1 MRPGL
6 EAVRRAALDVIP
18 TAAFLLVAGYSLVWM
33 LGRGEELFIIM
44 LFINLTLV
52 LGLQIFV
59 GNTGIVS
66 FGHGAII
73 AVAAYVSGLLTV
85 TVQLKAVAL
94 PKLPEFLAKAHTSFI
109 EAIVITILVV
119 VPAAA
124 IIGVP
129 LARLSGA
136 AASIATFA
144 LLVITQGV
152 LIGLGDYTR
161 GTQTFYGLPSVVTLT
176 TAIMWAIG
184 ALFVARLFANS
195 RAGLML
201 RSSAD
206 DELAASAI
214 GIKVRRLRILAWAV
228 SCGVTAV
235 GGVLLAHTLTAFSPN
250 AFYLTLTIGLLT
262 MLIVGGARTTTGAVI
277 GTLGVTAVLEVLRRI
292 ENGVDVAGLQFPTVF
307 GLQTL
312 GLGACL
318 IVAMIL
324 RPQGLVRNSEPD
336 LSVEALGRWLRTT
349 TAIVAQKARRP
360 SKG

>member
-1 MRPGL
+1 VIRSGFDSVL
-6 EAVRRAALDVIP
+6 RAALDVLP
-18 TAAFLLVAGYSLVWM
+18 TAAFLLVAGYSLVWL
-33 LGRGEELFIIM
+33 LGSGEEVFIITM
-44 LFINLTLV
+44 FINLTLV

-73 AVAAYVSGLLTV
+73 AVAAYVSGLLTI
-85 TVQLKAVAL
+85 TVELKAVAL
-94 PKLPEFLAKAHTSFI
+94 PKLPTFIAEAHTSFMQ
-109 EAIVITILVV
+109 AILITIVVV
-119 VPAAA
+119 VPGALLV
-124 IIGVP
+124 GVP

-152 LIGLGDYTR
+152 LIGLGDFTR
-161 GTQTFYGLPSVVTLT
+161 GTQTFYGLPPVVTLS
-176 TAIMWAIG
+176 TAIAWAIG

-214 GIKVRRLRILAWAV
+214 GIKVRRLRVLAWAV

-235 GGVLLAHTLTAFSPN
+235 GGVLLAHTLTAFSPS

-262 MLIVGGARTTTGAVI
+262 MLIVGGPRTTTGAVV
-277 GTLGVTAVLEVLRRI
+277 GTLGVTAVLEILRRV
-292 ENGVDVAGLQFPTVF
+292 ENGIDVGGLALPTVF

-318 IVAMIL
+318 IVAMAL
-324 RPQGLVRNSEPD
+324 RPQGLVSRGEPN
-336 LSVEALGRWLRTT
+336 LSVESVGRWLRTS
-349 TAIVAQKARRP
+349 TATVTRRAD
-360 SKG
+360 GDQ

>member
-1 MRPGL
+1 
-6 EAVRRAALDVIP
+6 
-18 TAAFLLVAGYSLVWM
+18 
-33 LGRGEELFIIM
+33 
-44 LFINLTLV
+44 V

-85 TVQLKAVAL
+85 SVELKAVAL
-94 PKLPEFLAKAHTSFI
+94 PELPKFLAEAHSSFL

-119 VPAAA
+119 VPGAAL
-124 IIGVP
+124 IGVA

-144 LLVITQGV
+144 LLVIMQGV
-152 LIGLGDYTR
+152 LIGLGEFTR
-161 GTQTFYGLPSVVTLT
+161 GTQTFYGLPPVVTLT
-176 TAIMWAIG
+176 TAIIWAIG

-206 DELAASAI
+206 DELAALAI
-214 GIKVRRLRILAWAV
+214 GIKVRQLRMRAWAV

-292 ENGVDVAGLQFPTVF
+292 ENGIEIGGLALPTVF

-324 RPQGLVRNSEPD
+324 RPQGIVSRGEPD
-336 LSVEALGRWLRTT
+336 LSVEAVGRWLRTST
-349 TAIVAQKARRP
+349 STVAQRTRRP
-360 SKG
+360 DRG

>member
-1 MRPGL
+1 VL
-6 EAVRRAALDVIP
+6 RAALDVVP
-18 TAAFLLVAGYSLVWM
+18 TAAFLVIAGYALVWL
-33 LGRGEELFIIM
+33 LGTGEQLFIIM

-59 GNTGIVS
+59 GNTGIIS
-66 FGHGAII
+66 FGHGAIV
-73 AVAAYVSGLLTV
+73 AVAAYVSGILTV
-85 TVQLKAVAL
+85 TVELKAVAL
-94 PKLPEFLAKAHTSFI
+94 PDLPNFLANAHTSFL
-109 EAIVITILVV
+109 EAIAITVLVV
-119 VPAAA
+119 LPAAA
-124 IIGVP
+124 LIGVP

-152 LIGLGDYTR
+152 LIGLGEFTR
-161 GTQTFYGLPSVVTLT
+161 GTQTFYGLPPVVTLA
-176 TAIMWAIG
+176 TAIAWAIA

-206 DELAASAI
+206 DELAAFAI
-214 GIKVRRLRILAWAV
+214 GIKVRRLRVLAWAV
-228 SCGVTAV
+228 SCGVTAA

-250 AFYLTLTIGLLT
+250 AFYLTMTLGLLT

-292 ENGVDVAGLQFPTVF
+292 ENGIEIGGLALPTVF

-318 IVAMIL
+318 IVAMAL
-324 RPQGLVRNSEPD
+324 RPQGIVSRGEPD
-336 LSVEALGRWLRTT
+336 LSAEAVGRWLRTST
-349 TAIVAQKARRP
+349 STVAHRIRRP
-360 SKG
+360 DRG